1 MMTLEPE
8 ELIKA
13 RRLLSSYDKDNINVN
28 TLDEALD
35 HLHSVIEGEFDVK
48 WVKIAENIVN
58 LYKHKIIVEANV
70 LLSDDASIIL
80 HKLKNL
86 RERIQIFIDTGFDP
100 NASLQS
106 LIKELATMSIKIKY
120 GVSTEVIDD
129 FNRALKEFGFGVL
142 E

>member
-28 TLDEALD
+28 TLDEALN

>member
-1 MMTLEPE
+1 MTLEPE

-28 TLDEALD
+28 TLDEALN